1 MSAEKIAGV
10 SVTTLAALGGGY
22 LGLRAFM
29 RHKVHEA
36 LVVEYE
42 YPQLRRKL
50 YQFTE
55 PFGIDIGLPTAEE
68 FAASLVPIVDYATPF
83 AAIDDVLAKGRKSKY
98 WPEKYRKTPKGGEKI
113 EPVLFKAMAA
123 AYNTPASA
131 TTYEM
136 AREAISVLAA
146 EALAGKL
153 SKRK

>member
-10 SVTTLAALGGGY
+10 SVTGLAALGGGY

-42 YPQLRRKL
+42 YPQLRKKL

-98 WPEKYRKTPKGGEKI
+98 WPKKYKKTPPGGEKI
-113 EPVLFKAMAA
+113 EPILFKAMTA
-123 AYNTPASA
+123 AYRTPATA
-131 TTYEM
+131 TSYDM
-136 AREAISVLAA
+136 AREAIAVLVA
-146 EALAGKL
+146 ESL
-153 SKRK
+153 SGNLTKRK

>member
-1 MSAEKIAGV
+1 MSAEKIAGI
-10 SVTTLAALGGGY
+10 SLSSLALVGGGY

-68 FAASLVPIVDYATPF
+68 FAASLVPIADYATPF

-98 WPEKYRKTPKGGEKI
+98 WPAKYKKTPKGGEKI
-113 EPVLFKAMAA
+113 EPILFKAMAA
-123 AYNTPASA
+123 AYNTPSSA
-131 TTYEM
+131 TSYEM
-136 AREAISVLAA
+136 AREAIAVLAA
-146 EALAGKL
+146 EALSGKL
-153 SKRK
+153 SRKR